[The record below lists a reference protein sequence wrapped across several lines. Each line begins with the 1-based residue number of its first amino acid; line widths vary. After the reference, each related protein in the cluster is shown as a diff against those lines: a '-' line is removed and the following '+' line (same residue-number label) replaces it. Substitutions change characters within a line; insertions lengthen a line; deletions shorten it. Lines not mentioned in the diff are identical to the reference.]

1 MGTLI
6 LRSCVLREMAS
17 TLDAHV
23 NAEVLKFLK
32 FTRRKRL
39 ANLREVDGMFDD
51 FVEDDLTEATYTRD
65 EVVSLI
71 RSLQR
76 HVRTD
81 VSSELTHVA
90 HVTTVLLQ
98 QLHAQATKWYLRLSS
113 DLAQLDDASLLA
125 AVAAFE
131 SSHLSGQGAVPAAL
145 APPEAFSDESLG
157 LLRNRIAELEATV
170 ASLADEKDALQS
182 SVRDL
187 SSGLVSDENALA
199 AAHTVI
205 EQLKAELAAGKE
217 TIARQEAALAQ
228 SVQGGAAGGEGA
240 SGPGAGVD
248 AEEVESLKTELLEA
262 QAQER
267 AHRIEV
273 EQLRAELDA
282 KVSKTSPF
290 LSLKKMLRKKNDLI
304 KSLRAQIAGSSEP

>member
-98 QLHAQATKWYLRLSS
+98 QLHA
-113 DLAQLDDASLLA
+113 ASLLA

-131 SSHLSGQGAVPAAL
+131 SSHLS
-145 APPEAFSDESLG
+145 
-157 LLRNRIAELEATV
+157 
-170 ASLADEKDALQS
+170 
-182 SVRDL
+182 
-187 SSGLVSDENALA
+187 
-199 AAHTVI
+199 
-205 EQLKAELAAGKE
+205 
-217 TIARQEAALAQ
+217 
-228 SVQGGAAGGEGA
+228 
-240 SGPGAGVD
+240 
-248 AEEVESLKTELLEA
+248 
-262 QAQER
+262 
-267 AHRIEV
+267 
-273 EQLRAELDA
+273 
-282 KVSKTSPF
+282 KTSPF
-290 LSLKKMLRKKNDLI
+290 LSLKKMLR
-304 KSLRAQIAGSSEP
+304 